1 MLGGLCVIPI
11 VVGFLVIP
19 SDKHYVATRNP
30 NQNKQI
36 DWLGGFLVTAGVCLL
51 AFSLTQSGIADDG
64 WKTPCEWNPGTRTG
78 HIVHSPSPP
87 SRTNQSRFV
96 TPVPYR

>member
-1 MLGGLCVIPI
+1 V
-11 VVGFLVIP
+11 LVIP

-51 AFSLTQSGIADDG
+51 AFSLTQSGIADNG
-64 WKTPCEWNPGTRTG
+64 WKTPCEWNSTRE
-78 HIVHSPSPP
+78 PA
-87 SRTNQSRFV
+87 
-96 TPVPYR
+96 PVILSTSSL